1 MTMSGQ
7 SLVRQYHR
15 MPENL
20 RLLVTALIGAA
31 IGLLT
36 YEIIYF
42 LNPVQPKATISWAL
56 SLTVNIARQHA
67 LHRWLTFTYSTRYWS
82 SLGRAYVMYSGSAV
96 VTILLNLALTAGLGF
111 NHRIVWLICMLTTA
125 GISLIFLRH
134 FVFRSKHM
142 PL

>member
-15 MPENL
+15 MPDNL
-20 RLLVTALIGAA
+20 RLLVTALVGAA

-56 SLTVNIARQHA
+56 SSIVNIARQHA
-67 LHRWLTFTYSTRYWS
+67 LHRWLSFTYPTPYWP

-96 VTILLNLALTAGLGF
+96 VTILLNLALTAGLGI
-111 NHRIVWLICMLTTA
+111 NHRVVWLICMLTTA
-125 GISLIFLRH
+125 GISFIFLRR

>member
-7 SLVRQYHR
+7 SFVRQYHR

-20 RLLVTALIGAA
+20 RLLVTALLGAV
-31 IGLLT
+31 IGLAT

-42 LNPVQPKATISWAL
+42 LNPLQPNATISWAL
-56 SLTVNIARQHA
+56 SVTVNIARQHA
-67 LHRWLTFTYSTRYWS
+67 LHRWLTFPNATRYWP

-96 VTILLNLALTAGLGF
+96 VTILLNLGLTAGLGL
-111 NHRIVWLICMLTTA
+111 NHRVVWLICTLTTA
-125 GISLIFLRH
+125 GISLIFLRR
-134 FVFRSKHM
+134 FVFRSEHV

>member
-7 SLVRQYHR
+7 SFVRQYHR

-20 RLLVTALIGAA
+20 RLLVTALLGAA

-42 LNPVQPKATISWAL
+42 LNPLQPNATISWAL
-56 SLTVNIARQHA
+56 SVIVNIARQHA
-67 LHRWLTFTYSTRYWS
+67 LHRWLTFSYPTRYWP

-96 VTILLNLALTAGLGF
+96 VTILLNLSLTAGLGL
-111 NHRIVWLICMLTTA
+111 NHRVVWLICTLTTA
-125 GISLIFLRH
+125 GISLIFLRR
-134 FVFRSKHM
+134 FVFRSEHM

>member
-20 RLLVTALIGAA
+20 RMLVTALIGAA

-42 LNPVQPKATISWAL
+42 LNPMQPKATISWAL
-56 SLTVNIARQHA
+56 SITVNIARQHA
-67 LHRWLTFTYSTRYWS
+67 MHRWLTFTYSTPYWP

-96 VTILLNLALTAGLGF
+96 VTTLLNLGLTAGLGL
-111 NHRIVWLICMLTTA
+111 NHRVVWLICMLTTA
-125 GISLIFLRH
+125 GISLMFLRR
-134 FVFRSKHM
+134 FVFRSEHM

>member
-1 MTMSGQ
+1 MSRQ

-20 RLLVTALIGAA
+20 RMLVTALIGGA

-42 LNPVQPKATISWAL
+42 LNPLQPNATISWAL
-56 SLTVNIARQHA
+56 SVIVNIARQHA
-67 LHRWLTFTYSTRYWS
+67 LHRWLTFPYATRYWP

-96 VTILLNLALTAGLGF
+96 VTILLNLGLTAGLGD
-111 NHRIVWLICMLTTA
+111 RKSV
-125 GISLIFLRH
+125 
-134 FVFRSKHM
+134 V
-142 PL
+142 